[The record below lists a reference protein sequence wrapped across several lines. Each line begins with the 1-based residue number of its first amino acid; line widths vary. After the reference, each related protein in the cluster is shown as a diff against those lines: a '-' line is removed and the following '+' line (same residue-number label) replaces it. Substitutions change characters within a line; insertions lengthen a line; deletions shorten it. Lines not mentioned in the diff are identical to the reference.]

1 MLANEFIVAKA
12 AAVDAETVV
21 VLTDDDNGVDEDT
34 VYLRREKF
42 QHCQFVLW
50 HRLQSAIDDHKVL
63 HGHEGNLPTVGV
75 GTVVSG
81 ALDVVDTA
89 ATAAAILASNEGSD

>member
-34 VYLRREKF
+34 VYLRSEKY
-42 QHCQFVLW
+42 QHCQIVLR
-50 HRLQSAIDDHKVL
+50 HRLQSAIDDHEVL
-63 HGHEGNLPTVGV
+63 HGKETYQLLV
-75 GTVVSG
+75 
-81 ALDVVDTA
+81 LE
-89 ATAAAILASNEGSD
+89 LL